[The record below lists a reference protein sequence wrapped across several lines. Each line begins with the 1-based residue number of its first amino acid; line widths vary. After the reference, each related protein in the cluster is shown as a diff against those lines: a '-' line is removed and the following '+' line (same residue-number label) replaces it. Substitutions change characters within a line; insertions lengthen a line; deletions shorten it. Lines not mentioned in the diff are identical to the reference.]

1 MSHFVKDAFLKE
13 KQFQA
18 TLNSLKSM
26 QLSKDEKKKIQREEI
41 DQELVAKSLSCIER
55 ANEGCSLAYVRFDCI
70 NQEIES
76 INGLE
81 KFVYLKYVDLS
92 FNKLTSIKALSNCK
106 FLIDLNVS
114 NNSILKLLDVKN
126 PIITLERVN
135 YNFNKVQ

>member
-1 MSHFVKDAFLKE
+1 M
-13 KQFQA
+13 
-18 TLNSLKSM
+18 
-26 QLSKDEKKKIQREEI
+26 
-41 DQELVAKSLSCIER
+41 
-55 ANEGCSLAYVRFDCI
+55 
-70 NQEIES
+70 
-76 INGLE
+76 E

-92 FNKLTSIKALSNCK
+92 FTKLTSIKALSNCK